1 MRASDS
7 PVIHAQAEFAEHFT
21 QDLIQHIHAVTP
33 EYFEQI
39 VADIFTALGFSTE
52 VTGGADDKGVDVI
65 AHYSEGLDF
74 CADLYSGEA
83 LLRNYEGHPNQIQK
97 LAGAVLHTAVYR
109 AFW

>member
-39 VADIFTALGFSTE
+39 VADIFTALGFNTE
-52 VTGGADDKGVDVI
+52 EPAVPTIRV
-65 AHYSEGLDF
+65 LT
-74 CADLYSGEA
+74 
-83 LLRNYEGHPNQIQK
+83 LLPAILMAWISRRSIF
-97 LAGAVLHTAVYR
+97 R
-109 AFW
+109 